1 MNETEML
8 RRIVK
13 RKKRNSNTIRY
24 GMFGLTLGA
33 EVYARLNAYCL
44 KHNVY
49 KATLVKSLVVNYL
62 DKIEHKTNANF

>member
-1 MNETEML
+1 MDEIELLKSM
-8 RRIVK
+8 
-13 RKKRNSNTIRY
+13 KKRTRSSNTIKY

-62 DKIEHKTNANF
+62 DKIEQKDN

>member
-1 MNETEML
+1 MDEIELLKSM
-8 RRIVK
+8 
-13 RKKRNSNTIRY
+13 KKRTRSSNTIKY

-62 DKIEHKTNANF
+62 DKVEQKDY

>member
-1 MNETEML
+1 MNEIELLKSM
-8 RRIVK
+8 
-13 RKKRNSNTIRY
+13 KKRTRSSNTVRY

-33 EVYARLNAYCL
+33 EIYARLNAYCL

-62 DKIEHKTNANF
+62 DKIKQKDN